1 MINYGNTNKI
11 KKIDMKHIH
20 TFEEFLNEAINEDQ
34 RFLNFRYGTGMDKIP
49 ISTIENFRKGKKTNK
64 DFEKTA
70 KHFGSISGVFV
81 LTAKDPKDVK
91 TITRGAKDAGVIGFW
106 TIDNDKNDVF
116 IVRGN

>member
-1 MINYGNTNKI
+1 
-11 KKIDMKHIH
+11 MKHLH
-20 TFEEFLNEAINEDQ
+20 TFEEFLNESINEDQ

-81 LTAKDPKDVK
+81 LSAKDPKDVK

-106 TIDNDKNDVF
+106 TIDNDKKDVF